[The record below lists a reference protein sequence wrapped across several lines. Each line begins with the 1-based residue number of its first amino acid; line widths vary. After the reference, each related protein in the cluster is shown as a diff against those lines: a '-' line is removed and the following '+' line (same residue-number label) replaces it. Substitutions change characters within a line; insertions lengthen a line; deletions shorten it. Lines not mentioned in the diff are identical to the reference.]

1 MFSLLNLHWEN
12 CTIFVEAM
20 MRLSDRSSQWIFY
33 LAAGF
38 NFGAVFLRSIL
49 VYGGNPELILVLGV
63 LLFWLVLFVSEPA
76 ITDKWSRYF
85 PLYLVIQTGLIFTL
99 LGLPDSTDFF
109 AALFVIPSMQIMQ
122 RLSSKTWLWGLW
134 IGLCAMAT
142 TLLLLKS
149 NGNQAFALVLIYT
162 AGIVFYGFYAKAT
175 RQAQVTRG
183 ENLAL
188 AGELQE
194 ANQKLQAYSAQ
205 MEQLVVARER
215 NRLARDLHDSVT
227 QTVFSMNLTT
237 QSALLMLEREPARVG
252 SQLDRLSQ
260 LARNALSEM
269 QLLISELKPEE
280 AGSESLVVDL
290 RRLMTGGHFPEDF
303 SIDFEIRGNQP
314 LGRAEEQYLFN
325 IVQEALNNI
334 IKHAQTRNARV
345 RLHLIDPMWI
355 EVEDQGRGFD
365 LQQAQDNSSRLGL
378 QSMRERA
385 AEIGWDLQIRTS
397 LGAGTCVRV
406 EKLSEEMRQV

>member
-1 MFSLLNLHWEN
+1 M
-12 CTIFVEAM
+12 I
-20 MRLSDRSSQWIFY
+20 RLSDRSSQWIFY

-49 VYGGNPELILVLGV
+49 VYGGNPELFLVLGV

-76 ITDKWSRYF
+76 ISAKWSRFF
-85 PLYLVIQTGLIFTL
+85 PLYLVIQTGLIFAL
-99 LGLPDSTDFF
+99 LGMPDATDFF

-122 RLSSKTWLWGLW
+122 RLNSNTWMWGLW
-134 IGLCAMAT
+134 IGLCALAT

-175 RQAQVTRG
+175 RQAQITRG

-205 MEQLVVARER
+205 MEQLAVARER

-227 QTVFSMNLTT
+227 QTVFSMTLTT
-237 QSALLMLEREPARVG
+237 QSALLLLEREPARVAG
-252 SQLDRLSQ
+252 QLDRLSQ

-280 AGSESLVVDL
+280 TGSNSLVADL
-290 RRLMTGGHFPEDF
+290 RRYLAGSHFPEEL
-303 SIDFEIRGNQP
+303 SIDFEVQGDQL
-314 LGRAEEQYLFN
+314 LGYAEEQSLFH

-334 IKHAQTRNARV
+334 VKHAQTRKAQV

-365 LQQAQDNSSRLGL
+365 LQHAQGNSSRLGL

-385 AEIGWDLQIRTS
+385 AEIGWDFQVRTS
-397 LGAGTCVRV
+397 PGTGTCVRV
-406 EKLSEEMRQV
+406 DKLPEKVRQP

>member
-1 MFSLLNLHWEN
+1 M
-12 CTIFVEAM
+12 I
-20 MRLSDRSSQWIFY
+20 RLSDRSSQWIFY

-49 VYGGNPELILVLGV
+49 VYGSSPELFPVLGM
-63 LLFWLVLFVSEPA
+63 LLFWLVLFASEPA
-76 ITDKWSRYF
+76 ISNKWSGYF

-99 LGLPDSTDFF
+99 LGLPDSSDFF

-122 RLSSKTWLWGLW
+122 RLSSKTWIWGIW
-134 IGLCAMAT
+134 IGLCALAT

-162 AGIVFYGFYAKAT
+162 AGNVFYGFYAKAT
-175 RQAQVTRG
+175 RQAQITRG

-227 QTVFSMNLTT
+227 QTVFSMTLTT
-237 QSALLMLEREPARVG
+237 QSALLLLEREPARVAA
-252 SQLDRLSQ
+252 QLDRLSQ
-260 LARNALSEM
+260 LAQDALSEM

-280 AGSESLVVDL
+280 AGSKGLVTDL
-290 RRLMTGGHFPEDF
+290 RRYLAGGHFLEDL
-303 SIDFEIRGNQP
+303 SIDLEVQGYQP
-314 LGRAEEQYLFN
+314 LGPAEEQSLFR

-334 IKHAQTRNARV
+334 VKHAQTRKAQV
-345 RLHLIDPMWI
+345 RLHLIEPMWI

-365 LQQAQDNSSRLGL
+365 LQYAQGDSNRLGL
-378 QSMRERA
+378 HSMRERA

-397 LGAGTCVRV
+397 PGSGTCIRV
-406 EKLSEEMRQV
+406 EKLLEEARQV

>member
-1 MFSLLNLHWEN
+1 
-12 CTIFVEAM
+12 M
-20 MRLSDRSSQWIFY
+20 MRLSDRSFQWIFY

-49 VYGGNPELILVLGV
+49 VYGGNPELFPVLGM
-63 LLFWLVLFVSEPA
+63 LLVWLVLFVSEPA
-76 ITDKWSRYF
+76 ISNKWSGYF
-85 PLYLVIQTGLIFTL
+85 PLYLVIQTGLIFAL
-99 LGLPDSTDFF
+99 LGLSDSADFF
-109 AALFVIPSMQIMQ
+109 AALFVIPSMQVMQ
-122 RLSSKTWLWGLW
+122 RLSSKTWIWGVW
-134 IGLCAMAT
+134 IGLCALGT

-162 AGIVFYGFYAKAT
+162 AGSVFYGFYAKAT
-175 RQAQVTRG
+175 RQAQITRL

-188 AGELQE
+188 VRELQE

-237 QSALLMLEREPARVG
+237 QSALLLLEREPARVG
-252 SQLDRLSQ
+252 PQLDRLSQ

-280 AGSESLVVDL
+280 ARSASLVDNL
-290 RRLMTGGHFPEDF
+290 RRYLAGGHFPEDL
-303 SIDFEIRGNQP
+303 SIDLEVQGELPIGQ
-314 LGRAEEQYLFN
+314 AEEQSLFH

-334 IKHAQTRNARV
+334 VKHAQTCKAQV
-345 RLHLIDPMWI
+345 RLHLTEPAWI

-365 LQQAQDNSSRLGL
+365 LGQAQSSGRLGL
-378 QSMRERA
+378 HSMRERA
-385 AEIGWDLQIRTS
+385 TEIGWDLQIRTS
-397 LGAGTCVRV
+397 PGAGTCVRV
-406 EKLSEEMRQV
+406 EKLSEEVRQP